1 MILPPEAWMDL
12 RRFKPLREA
21 GATWKE
27 IAAELGCDPR
37 TVKKYINGPAVPPS
51 APKRIGTQP
60 RLIEHLAPVVD
71 AWLTTDITLR
81 ASVIHERLVA
91 QHGFGGWYQRV
102 KLYVAEAR
110 PRIAAEL
117 GLPGPPTGLHRRFE
131 TTPGAQAQVDWGT
144 ESRAIAQALG
154 VRYSLLTVG
163 AARAMPEP

>member
-1 MILPPEAWMDL
+1 
-12 RRFKPLREA
+12 
-21 GATWKE
+21 
-27 IAAELGCDPR
+27 
-37 TVKKYINGPAVPPS
+37 VKKYINGPATPPA
-51 APKRIGTQP
+51 APRRIGTQP

-91 QHGFGGWYQRV
+91 LHGFGGSYQRV

-110 PRIAAEL
+110 PRIAAEQ
-117 GLPGPPTGLHRRFE
+117 GQPGPLTGLHRRFE

>member
-12 RRFKPLREA
+12 RRFKPLRDA

-27 IAAELGCDPR
+27 IAEELGCDPR

-51 APKRIGTQP
+51 APRRIGSQP

-71 AWLTTDITLR
+71 AWLAADITLR

-91 QHGFGGWYQRV
+91 EHGFPGSYQRV

-110 PRIAAEL
+110 PRIAAEQ
-117 GLPGPPTGLHRRFE
+117 GPTGPPTRAHRRCPA
-131 TTPGAQAQVDWGT
+131 TP
-144 ESRAIAQALG
+144 
-154 VRYSLLTVG
+154 
-163 AARAMPEP
+163 